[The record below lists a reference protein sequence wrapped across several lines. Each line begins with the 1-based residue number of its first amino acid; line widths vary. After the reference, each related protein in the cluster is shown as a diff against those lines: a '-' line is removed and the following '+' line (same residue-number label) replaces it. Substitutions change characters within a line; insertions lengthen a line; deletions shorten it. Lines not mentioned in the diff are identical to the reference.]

1 MDDELIRSP
10 LDDRHQAAGAKFAAF
25 GGWSMPLEFA
35 GAGVL
40 AEHAAVR
47 QAVGLFDV
55 SHLGKASVTGP
66 GAAEFVNRCL
76 TNDLAKIAP
85 GQAQYTLICNA
96 DGGVVDD
103 LIAYLRSD
111 DDVLLIP
118 NAANCAEVVS
128 RLADAAP
135 EGVVVTNR
143 HRDFAILAV
152 QGTHS
157 DEVLSERDFRP
168 ATTTCPSWR
177 STTPACR

>member
-1 MDDELIRSP
+1 MSDELIKSP

-111 DDVLLIP
+111 DDVLLDP
-118 NAANCAEVVS
+118 QRRQLRRGGGPARRGCS
-128 RLADAAP
+128 GGGRGHQPAP
-135 EGVVVTNR
+135 
-143 HRDFAILAV
+143 
-152 QGTHS
+152 
-157 DEVLSERDFRP
+157 
-168 ATTTCPSWR
+168 
-177 STTPACR
+177 